1 MSKMT
6 EEVTRAI
13 ATKFLDGD
21 EDFELNKEENYKDYV
36 VYFAAYKL
44 ASGDSYNGLPIY
56 ILIDELGKARFAD
69 HDETREIWHRND
81 KDYDEDEEDDD
92 DVEYIELPGLCNG
105 QNTLLD
111 KEEDEEDI
119 ELPPM

>member
-13 ATKFLDGD
+13 ATKFLTHP
-21 EDFELNKEENYKDYV
+21 EEFELIKRENYKNYV

-44 ASGDSYNGLPIY
+44 ASGNSYNGLPIY
-56 ILIDELGKARFAD
+56 ILIDELGKARYATSEERD
-69 HDETREIWHRND
+69 EIWHRND
-81 KDYDEDEEDDD
+81 EEEEDE

-105 QNTLLD
+105 RNTLLD
-111 KEEDEEDI
+111 GKED
-119 ELPPM
+119 

>member
-1 MSKMT
+1 MT

-13 ATKFLDGD
+13 ATKFLGGI
-21 EDFELNKEENYKDYV
+21 EGFELIKLENYKNYV
-36 VYFAAYKL
+36 VYFAFPD
-44 ASGDSYNGLPIY
+44 GVTGEINVGLPIY
-56 ILIDELGKARFAD
+56 VLIDKLGKARFAD
-69 HDETREIWHRND
+69 HDERREIWHRND
-81 KDYDEDEEDDD
+81 KDYDEGEEDDD

>member
-13 ATKFLDGD
+13 ATKFLTHP
-21 EDFELNKEENYKDYV
+21 EEFELIKRENYKNYV

-44 ASGDSYNGLPIY
+44 ASGNSYNGLPIY
-56 ILIDELGKARFAD
+56 ILIDELGKARYATSEERD
-69 HDETREIWHRND
+69 EIWHRNEPELAED
-81 KDYDEDEEDDD
+81 ADEEVEQEEDD
-92 DVEYIELPGLCNG
+92 EAEGY
-105 QNTLLD
+105 
-111 KEEDEEDI
+111 I

>member
-13 ATKFLDGD
+13 AIKFLDGI
-21 EDFELNKEENYKDYV
+21 EEFELIKEENYKNYV

-44 ASGDSYNGLPIY
+44 ASGNSYNGLPIFV
-56 ILIDELGKARFAD
+56 LIDELGKARFATSEER
-69 HDETREIWHRND
+69 HEIWHRND
-81 KDYDEDEEDDD
+81 PELEDGEDE

-111 KEEDEEDI
+111 GEED
-119 ELPPM
+119 

>member
-1 MSKMT
+1 MT

-21 EDFELNKEENYKDYV
+21 KDFELIKEENYKNYV

-44 ASGDSYNGLPIY
+44 ASGNSYNGLPIY
-56 ILIDELGKARFAD
+56 ILIDELGKARYATSEERD
-69 HDETREIWHRND
+69 EIWHRND
-81 KDYDEDEEDDD
+81 EEEEDE

-105 QNTLLD
+105 RNTLLD
-111 KEEDEEDI
+111 GEED
-119 ELPPM
+119 